1 MVVCSNNVYEV
12 VSNLANYFEHT
23 IYFVWYLNGSM
34 TNLVMP
40 KLMELNLV

>member
-23 IYFVWYLNGSM
+23 IYLCMVFKRINDKFSYA
-34 TNLVMP
+34 
-40 KLMELNLV
+40 

>member
-23 IYFVWYLNGSM
+23 IYLCMDLNGLM
-34 TNLVMP
+34 TNLVMS
-40 KLMELNLV
+40 KLKELNLV